1 LKAFLKNTF
10 YLYICTQIWGTL
22 QAQNLSLIL
31 EAEKEVPTTL
41 LDSLG
46 TSFSFRDFPSLKSE
60 IDTLSA
66 KLQHVGY
73 LESTLNQLT
82 KRDDSTFIATYFLGN
97 RWKEITLYFNKED
110 FPSNEIKRVNF
121 TTTDS
126 SLTIPIEKVP
136 STLLRLTQ
144 LKTENGHAFAKLQ
157 LSKIEKVDSK
167 KLTAF
172 LNFTPGPTRTIDG
185 IVVKGYEKFPM
196 SFLKYYAG
204 VKKGRAFKQRKIV
217 SQNNTLSNLGFV
229 TSIKPPEALFRKDS
243 TYIYFYLKKAN
254 NNRFDGILG
263 FASNEKTQKVEFN
276 GFLDIELNNNLNYGE
291 QLVIN
296 YKADGRDQQSLKV
309 YTKLPYLFKTP
320 LGLSLE
326 LNIFKRDSSFSTT
339 HQEARIHYQ
348 ASPKA
353 NIFLGYKSYESS
365 NLLEESN
372 VGNSVED
379 FTARFFLGGLEYQ
392 ISQNEK
398 LFPVKSQLVLDTEIG
413 ERKTATNKNAQVK
426 INGTLMH
433 SFNLNARNSIFLK
446 STTSMLSSPRFL
458 ANELFR
464 FGGIN
469 SIRGFAENSID
480 ASLFSVL
487 NTEYRYLLNNNTYLH
502 SIIDIAYF
510 ENQLLTTKDELYSFG
525 IGMGLNTNA
534 GIFKINI
541 ANGFSQNQTVGFS
554 NTKIHLS
561 FSSRF

>member
-1 LKAFLKNTF
+1 M
-10 YLYICTQIWGTL
+10 
-22 QAQNLSLIL
+22 
-31 EAEKEVPTTL
+31 
-41 LDSLG
+41 DSLG

-263 FASNEKTQKVEFN
+263 FASNEKN
-276 GFLDIELNNNLNYGE
+276 
-291 QLVIN
+291 
-296 YKADGRDQQSLKV
+296 
-309 YTKLPYLFKTP
+309 
-320 LGLSLE
+320 
-326 LNIFKRDSSFSTT
+326 
-339 HQEARIHYQ
+339 
-348 ASPKA
+348 PK
-353 NIFLGYKSYESS
+353 S
-365 NLLEESN
+365 
-372 VGNSVED
+372 
-379 FTARFFLGGLEYQ
+379 
-392 ISQNEK
+392 
-398 LFPVKSQLVLDTEIG
+398 
-413 ERKTATNKNAQVK
+413 
-426 INGTLMH
+426 
-433 SFNLNARNSIFLK
+433 
-446 STTSMLSSPRFL
+446 
-458 ANELFR
+458 
-464 FGGIN
+464 GI
-469 SIRGFAENSID
+469 
-480 ASLFSVL
+480 
-487 NTEYRYLLNNNTYLH
+487 
-502 SIIDIAYF
+502 
-510 ENQLLTTKDELYSFG
+510 
-525 IGMGLNTNA
+525 
-534 GIFKINI
+534 
-541 ANGFSQNQTVGFS
+541 
-554 NTKIHLS
+554 
-561 FSSRF
+561 